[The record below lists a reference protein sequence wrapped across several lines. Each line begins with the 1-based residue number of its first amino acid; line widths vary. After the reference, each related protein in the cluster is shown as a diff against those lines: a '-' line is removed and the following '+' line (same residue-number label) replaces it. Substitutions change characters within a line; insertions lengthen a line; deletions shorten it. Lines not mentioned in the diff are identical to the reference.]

1 MDGKFL
7 SIYNEVIL
15 DNFDAVLKQNFMFQT
30 QLKLLEEQIKEKSEL
45 ETKLASLS
53 SEKDDIVKLR
63 AEIDGLKTELD
74 SKNLAIQNLNNT
86 DNERHRL
93 QTAVNNQMKEIEG
106 LKSQVGSLQ
115 SDKESEVQ
123 LVKSQKDSEIN
134 SLRTQKDSEIG
145 LLRTQKDSEIGLLKN
160 KEKEQSE
167 YIAQLEEMLPNS
179 KKKKLGIELPEEQ
192 KATTEESKT
201 PVKEEVNILKFAS
214 NGGTF

>member
-7 SIYNEVIL
+7 STYNEVIL
-15 DNFDAVLKQNFMFQT
+15 DNFDAVLKQNFIFQT
-30 QLKLLEEQIKEKSEL
+30 QIKILEEQIKEKSEL

-53 SEKDDIVKLR
+53 SEKNDIVELR
-63 AEIDGLKTELD
+63 TEIDGLKTELNN
-74 SKNLAIQNLNNT
+74 KNLAIQNLNNT

-145 LLRTQKDSEIGLLKN
+145 LLKN

-179 KKKKLGIELPEEQ
+179 KKKKLGIEIPEEQ

>member
-30 QLKLLEEQIKEKSEL
+30 QIKLLEEQIKEKSEL

-53 SEKDDIVKLR
+53 SEKDDIDELR
-63 AEIDGLKTELD
+63 TEIDGLKTELD
-74 SKNLAIQNLNNT
+74 NKNLAIQNLNNT
-86 DNERHRL
+86 DTERHRL
-93 QTAVNNQMKEIEG
+93 QTAVNNQLKEIEG

-123 LVKSQKDSEIN
+123 LVKNQKDSEI
-134 SLRTQKDSEIG
+134 E
-145 LLRTQKDSEIGLLKN
+145 LLKN
-160 KEKEQSE
+160 KEKEQLD

-179 KKKKLGIELPEEQ
+179 KKKKLGIEIPEEQ

-201 PVKEEVNILKFAS
+201 PTKEEVNILKFAS
-214 NGGTF
+214 SGGTF

>member
-7 SIYNEVIL
+7 STYNEVIL

-30 QLKLLEEQIKEKSEL
+30 QIKILEEQIKEKSGL

-53 SEKDDIVKLR
+53 SEKNDIVELR
-63 AEIDGLKTELD
+63 VEIDGLKAELD

-86 DNERHRL
+86 DSERHRL

-115 SDKESEVQ
+115 NDKDSEVQ
-123 LVKSQKDSEIN
+123 LVKSQKDSEI
-134 SLRTQKDSEIG
+134 E
-145 LLRTQKDSEIGLLKN
+145 LLKN
-160 KEKEQSE
+160 KEKEQLD

-179 KKKKLGIELPEEQ
+179 KKKKLGIDIPEEQ
-192 KATTEESKT
+192 KPTIEEPKT
-201 PVKEEVNILKFAS
+201 PAKEEVNILKFAS
-214 NGGTF
+214 SGGTF

>member
-7 SIYNEVIL
+7 STYNEVIL

-30 QLKLLEEQIKEKSEL
+30 QIKILEEQIKEKSEL

-53 SEKDDIVKLR
+53 SEKNDIVELR
-63 AEIDGLKTELD
+63 TEIDGIKTELNN
-74 SKNLAIQNLNNT
+74 KNLAIQNLNNT
-86 DNERHRL
+86 DSERHRL

-115 SDKESEVQ
+115 NGNDSEVQ
-123 LVKSQKDSEIN
+123 LVK
-134 SLRTQKDSEIG
+134 TQKDSEI
-145 LLRTQKDSEIGLLKN
+145 KLLKD
-160 KEKEQSE
+160 KEKEQSN

-179 KKKKLGIELPEEQ
+179 KKKKLGIEIPEEQ
-192 KATTEESKT
+192 KPTIEESKT
-201 PVKEEVNILKFAS
+201 PAKEEINILKFAS